1 MGFAAA
7 KEQQFSAALLRKYLV
22 NSAKT
27 TIISPRV
34 IESADRARASALI
47 SSIFKL
53 STLLFGVAILITG
66 HGLQLA
72 FMPLRVQML
81 GWTSAQGG
89 LLSSLYFVGF
99 LCGCFVV
106 PKLVSRVGHIRCFAV
121 LTSIMAASIL
131 SLGLFENYYFW
142 MPLRVITGFSVVGLY
157 LVIESWLN
165 AEVTNEVRG
174 GVLATY
180 TVIVLS
186 GLAIGQLLLNSS
198 SPDGFTLLILSAM
211 LIILAAVP
219 VCLTSSSQPPP
230 IPTAS
235 FSPLLVI
242 KTSRAAAL
250 GSLVAGLISGSI
262 YGLGAIY
269 GSQVGLGVG
278 SISIMMALSITG
290 GALAQLPLGK
300 ISDRIDRRL
309 VILGCMVF
317 AAVVAAAALV
327 LPYSMA
333 FAVMFLF
340 GASVMPIYALSLALA
355 SDNAKEGNFMEVGT
369 GIMMTNAAGSVIGPL
384 LTSQLM
390 FRFGPNYFFITNLC
404 VLVVAAVV
412 VVVLIRTKTAAKEH
426 PSDFALATSASAQA
440 ALQLD
445 PRGDDEGE
453 PPAENHSID

>member
-1 MGFAAA
+1 MRDPARRS
-7 KEQQFSAALLRKYLV
+7 KALV
-22 NSAKT
+22 
-27 TIISPRV
+27 
-34 IESADRARASALI
+34 LI

-53 STLLFGVAILITG
+53 STILFGVAILITG

-72 FMPLRVQML
+72 FMPLRVQLL

-99 LCGCFVV
+99 LCGCYVV
-106 PKLVSRVGHIRCFAV
+106 PRLVARVGHIRCFAV
-121 LTSIMAASIL
+121 LTSVMAASIL
-131 SLGLFENYYFW
+131 SLGLLENYYFW
-142 MPLRVITGFSVVGLY
+142 MLLRVVTGFSIVGLY

-174 GVLATY
+174 SVLATY

-186 GLAIGQLLLNSS
+186 GLAIGQLLLNTS
-198 SPDGFTLLILSAM
+198 SPDGYSLLILSAM
-211 LIILAAVP
+211 LIVLAAVP
-219 VCLTSSSQPPP
+219 VCLTSTTQPRP
-230 IPTAS
+230 IPRAA

-250 GSLVAGLISGSI
+250 GSLIAGLISGSI

-269 GSQVGLGVG
+269 GSQVGLGVA
-278 SISIMMALSITG
+278 SISIMMALAITG

-300 ISDRIDRRL
+300 MSDRIDRRL

-317 AAVVAAAALV
+317 GTVVAAAALI
-327 LPYSMA
+327 LPHSMA
-333 FAVMFLF
+333 FLVMFLF

-369 GIMMTNAAGSVIGPL
+369 GLMMTNAAGSVIGPL

-390 FRFGPNYFFITNLC
+390 YRFGPSYFFISNLC
-404 VLVVAAVV
+404 ILFVGAILVVIT
-412 VVVLIRTKTAAKEH
+412 IRTKTAAKEH
-426 PSDFALATSASAQA
+426 PSDFALVTSASAQA

-445 PRGDDEGE
+445 PRVDEENESADENYSSDE
-453 PPAENHSID
+453 PRPTTPVD

>member
-1 MGFAAA
+1 
-7 KEQQFSAALLRKYLV
+7 
-22 NSAKT
+22 
-27 TIISPRV
+27 
-34 IESADRARASALI
+34 
-47 SSIFKL
+47 
-53 STLLFGVAILITG
+53 
-66 HGLQLA
+66 
-72 FMPLRVQML
+72 ML

-89 LLSSLYFVGF
+89 ILSSLYFVGF

-106 PKLVSRVGHIRCFAV
+106 PKLVGRVGHIRCFAV
-121 LTSIMAASIL
+121 LTSVMAASIL
-131 SLGLFENYYFW
+131 SLGMWENYYFW
-142 MPLRVITGFSVVGLY
+142 MLLRVVTGFSIVGLY

-198 SPDGFTLLILSAM
+198 SPDGYTLLLLSAM
-211 LIILAAVP
+211 LIVLAAVP
-219 VCLTSSSQPPP
+219 VCLTSSTQPRP
-230 IPTAS
+230 IPGAT

-250 GSLVAGLISGSI
+250 GALVAGLISGSI

-269 GSQVGLGVG
+269 GIQVGLGVG
-278 SISIMMALSITG
+278 SISIMMALAITG

-300 ISDRIDRRL
+300 MSDRIDRRL

-317 AAVVAAAALV
+317 AAAVAVAALL
-327 LPYSMA
+327 LPHSMA
-333 FAVMFLF
+333 FGVMFLF

-369 GIMMTNAAGSVIGPL
+369 GLMMTNAAGSVVGPL

-390 FRFGPNYFFITNLC
+390 FRFGPDYFFITNLC
-404 VLVVAAVV
+404 VLVIGALI
-412 VVVLIRTKTAAKEH
+412 VLVMIRTKTAATEH

-445 PRGDDEGE
+445 PRVDEE
-453 PPAENHSID
+453 RESSINRHLED